1 MRKGDNLK
9 MYKKSIMI
17 DMDEVIVVGRF
28 SDYLMEF
35 LENVNFENLHTQ
47 NRQDLIKGREEEFK
61 KIYKYKNLY
70 KNNKGDYIEPLPN
83 CVDVIKKLN
92 EVYDVYIVTTYIWKE
107 DVIDSATN
115 LKNKYEYLHYW
126 FPFIDT
132 NKFIFMTDKTK
143 INYDIGI
150 DDRVSNLQSCNK
162 KLLFTEFRNKK
173 ITNEELKNKGIIR
186 VNNWLEVENK
196 IKEVL

>member
-1 MRKGDNLK
+1 

-28 SDYLMEF
+28 SDYLVEF
-35 LENVNFENLHTQ
+35 LGNVNFENLHTQ

-70 KNNKGDYIEPLPN
+70 KNNNGDYIEPLPN